1 MDLPRFEYT
10 SKIFFFFF
18 LIKRTSSMALHM
30 HNMGGFQLA
39 WFGRSCVRLQWQCGL
54 LSARLDFSAGNG
66 KVAPFTL
73 HLACI

>member
-1 MDLPRFEYT
+1 
-10 SKIFFFFF
+10 
-18 LIKRTSSMALHM
+18 MALHM